1 MTERDAHRWARILV
15 SSSADV
21 SASTD
26 TFFMELHQIRYF
38 LAVEAA
44 RNFSRAAEH
53 CCITQPALTR
63 AIQKL
68 EEEVGGALFLRRQ
81 RGVELTELGRAML
94 PRLRRAYDDI
104 ADAQTEANELLA
116 TRKQRLRLGVMCTMG
131 PERLIGFLQQMN
143 GSIRNLEIVVSEA
156 KGHDIVAQLLNDEI
170 DVGIVAMPR
179 YGVEIEAFPLYRE
192 RYSLT
197 MPKGHRLDR
206 PSGVTVADLDGE
218 DYVERLNCEF
228 DDYYGALHGEWPV
241 TLNVRYSS
249 AREDWVMAMIA
260 AGMGVAIVPR
270 SFLRPPGLVSVDLV
284 EPVIERAMSLITI
297 RDRPI
302 AAVAAAFIKL
312 VKAHDWSVNEN
323 CRQRTPTSGHGT

>member
-1 MTERDAHRWARILV
+1 
-15 SSSADV
+15 
-21 SASTD
+21 
-26 TFFMELHQIRYF
+26 MELHQIRYF

-68 EEEVGGALFLRRQ
+68 EEEVGGPLFLRRQ

-94 PRLRRAYDDI
+94 PRLRRAFDDI
-104 ADAQTEANELLA
+104 SGAQLEANELLA
-116 TRKQRLRLGVMCTMG
+116 SRKQRLRLGVMCTMG
-131 PERLIGFLQQMN
+131 PERLIGFVQHLN
-143 GSIRNLEIVVSEA
+143 ASITDFEIVVSEA
-156 KGHDIVAQLLNDEI
+156 KGQDVVAQLLSDEI
-170 DVGIVAMPR
+170 DVGIVALPR
-179 YGVEIEAFPLYRE
+179 YADEIEAIPLYRE
-192 RYSLT
+192 RYGLT
-197 MPKGHRLDR
+197 MLMGHRLDR
-206 PSGVTVADLDGE
+206 PCGATVADLDGE

-260 AGMGVAIVPR
+260 AGMGVAIVPQ
-270 SFLRPPGLVSVDLV
+270 SYTLPPGLVSVDLV
-284 EPVIERAMSLITI
+284 EPVIERAMSLVTV

-302 AAVAAAFIKL
+302 GPAAHAFITL
-312 VKAHDWSVNEN
+312 VKAHDWSAPTA
-323 CRQRTPTSGHGT
+323 CRQRQVINGHGS